1 MLCFSARILNVQI
14 NIQKYIKNYTI
25 CLYHMTTQFLAKL
38 QLVVNCQFLK
48 YRPLCENDII
58 FLSLRL
64 YVKSKLANLESQ
76 NLPIYNHIERQWIFT
91 PFLWM
96 FAPFWRLKF
105 NKSTTFW
112 SQKWL
117 KWQILSDRKLW
128 DFHTECKYL
137 LIRTKIW
144 SQFHDIFCVSRNS
157 IFLWQSLRRKKIQE
171 NLSSS
176 SAMVLLDW
184 KCWSRFECW
193 LIWGNQNGIF
203 ITAATSNKT
212 ITQWYKEVHPKFWN
226 DLPASQMV
234 YNSFMTENS
243 MNSRFE
249 V

>member
-1 MLCFSARILNVQI
+1 MVKMANSQW
-14 NIQKYIKNYTI
+14 QKIMRLSHWMQVLTYTN
-25 CLYHMTTQFLAKL
+25 Q
-38 QLVVNCQFLK
+38 
-48 YRPLCENDII
+48 
-58 FLSLRL
+58 
-64 YVKSKLANLESQ
+64 NLE
-76 NLPIYNHIERQWIFT
+76 PI
-91 PFLWM
+91 
-96 FAPFWRLKF
+96 
-105 NKSTTFW
+105 
-112 SQKWL
+112 
-117 KWQILSDRKLW
+117 
-128 DFHTECKYL
+128 
-137 LIRTKIW
+137 
-144 SQFHDIFCVSRNS
+144 SRHS

-234 YNSFMTENS
+234 YHSFMTENA